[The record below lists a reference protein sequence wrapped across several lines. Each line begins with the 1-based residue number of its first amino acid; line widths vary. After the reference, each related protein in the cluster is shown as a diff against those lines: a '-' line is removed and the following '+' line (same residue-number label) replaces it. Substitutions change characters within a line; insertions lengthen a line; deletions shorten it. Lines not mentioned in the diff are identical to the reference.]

1 MKPAIKH
8 FNIALFI
15 SVSLLASLLLLAACS
30 RAPEVTPDVLVA
42 VPLAE
47 NTVALP
53 VTSTA
58 SAVPSATATETLAP
72 SPTLE
77 PPPTTTWTPEPY
89 AKYRIDDLAARSYGG
104 GELTVE
110 GIIAENS
117 YFSRLLVSYPSD
129 GLKIFG
135 FMNVPHKG
143 APPYP
148 VIIALHGYIEPDI
161 YNTLDYTTRYADT
174 LARSGYL
181 VIHPNL
187 RGYPPSDSGDNL
199 FRVGMAIDVLNL
211 IALVKTHA
219 GQPGPLE
226 LANSDLIGLWG
237 HSMGGGVST
246 RVITVSPDVK
256 AAVLYGAMSGDE
268 KRNFERIFSYFS
280 NGTRGIDELSVPEIE
295 LVLISPINFLDRIQS
310 AVSIHHGANDVD
322 VPLEWSRD
330 LCTRLESLGKSV
342 ECFTYSGQPHTFRG
356 EGEDLF
362 NMRMVQFFDRIL
374 RNRDSN

>member
-1 MKPAIKH
+1 MKPAMKH

-15 SVSLLASLLLLAACS
+15 SVLLLAACS
-30 RAPEVTPDVLVA
+30 RPPDVEPIVL
-42 VPLAE
+42 E
-47 NTVALP
+47 TVRVTEYTVELQI
-53 VTSTA
+53 TSTV
-58 SAVPSATATETLAP
+58 SVVPSATVTETPFSTA
-72 SPTLE
+72 TTE
-77 PPPTTTWTPEPY
+77 PPPTPTWTPEPY

-110 GIIAENS
+110 GVIAENS

-129 GLKIFG
+129 GLKIYG

-143 APPYP
+143 TPPYP
-148 VIIALHGYIEPDI
+148 VIIALHGYIDPDI

-211 IALVKTHA
+211 IALVKDQA
-219 GQPGPLE
+219 GQAGPLE
-226 LANSDLIGLWG
+226 LANPERIGLWG

-268 KRNFERIFSYFS
+268 KRNFERIFTYFS
-280 NGTRGIDELSVPEIE
+280 NGTRGIDELSIPEIE
-295 LVLISPINFLDRIQS
+295 LLLISPINYLDRVQS

-330 LCTRLESLGKSV
+330 LCTRLKSLEKPV

-356 EGEDLF
+356 DGEDLF
-362 NMRMVQFFDRIL
+362 NMRMVQFFDRVL
-374 RNRDSN
+374 KDRVEN

>member
-1 MKPAIKH
+1 
-8 FNIALFI
+8 
-15 SVSLLASLLLLAACS
+15 
-30 RAPEVTPDVLVA
+30 
-42 VPLAE
+42 
-47 NTVALP
+47 
-53 VTSTA
+53 
-58 SAVPSATATETLAP
+58 
-72 SPTLE
+72 
-77 PPPTTTWTPEPY
+77 
-89 AKYRIDDLAARSYGG
+89 
-104 GELTVE
+104 
-110 GIIAENS
+110 
-117 YFSRLLVSYPSD
+117 
-129 GLKIFG
+129 
-135 FMNVPHKG
+135 
-143 APPYP
+143 
-148 VIIALHGYIEPDI
+148 
-161 YNTLDYTTRYADT
+161 
-174 LARSGYL
+174 
-181 VIHPNL
+181 
-187 RGYPPSDSGDNL
+187 
-199 FRVGMAIDVLNL
+199 
-211 IALVKTHA
+211 VKTHA

-226 LANSDLIGLWG
+226 LANSDRIGLWG

-280 NGTRGIDELSVPEIE
+280 NGARGIDELSVPEVE

>member
-1 MKPAIKH
+1 MTIKPAIKH
-8 FNIALFI
+8 LNIL
-15 SVSLLASLLLLAACS
+15 LLASLLLLAACS
-30 RAPEVTPDVLVA
+30 NKPGAEPVVLDPEPVAEDTA
-42 VPLAE
+42 VPSIT
-47 NTVALP
+47 N
-53 VTSTA
+53 TA
-58 SAVPSATATETLAP
+58 SAVPSATASLTLAP
-72 SPTLE
+72 SASVELQPTA
-77 PPPTTTWTPEPY
+77 TFTPEPY
-89 AKYRIDDLAARSYGG
+89 AKYRIDDLAVRSYGG

-129 GLKIFG
+129 GLKIYG
-135 FMNVPHKG
+135 FLNLPHRG

-148 VIIALHGYIEPDI
+148 VVIALHGYIEPDI

-199 FRVGMAIDVLNL
+199 FRVGMAVDVLNL
-211 IALVKTHA
+211 IAMVNAQA

-226 LANSDLIGLWG
+226 LADPGRIGLWG
-237 HSMGGGVST
+237 HSMGGGVAT
-246 RVITVSPDVK
+246 RVVTVSPDVK

-268 KRNFERIFSYFS
+268 KKNFERIFTYFS
-280 NGTRGIDELSVPEIE
+280 NGTRGLDELSVPEIE
-295 LVLISPINFLDRIQS
+295 LLLISPIYFLDRIQS
-310 AVSIHHGANDVD
+310 AVSIHHGENDVD

-330 LCTRLESLGKSV
+330 LCTRLEALGKSV

-362 NMRMVQFFDRIL
+362 NMRMVQFFDRVL
-374 RNRDSN
+374 KNGESH

>member
-1 MKPAIKH
+1 MKPSIKH

-15 SVSLLASLLLLAACS
+15 SVSLLASLLFLAACS

-47 NTVALP
+47 NIVALP

-58 SAVPSATATETLAP
+58 SAVPSATATETPAP

-89 AKYRIDDLAARSYGG
+89 AKYRIDDLAARGYGG

-129 GLKIFG
+129 GLKIYG

-226 LANSDLIGLWG
+226 LANSDRIGLWG

-280 NGTRGIDELSVPEIE
+280 NGTRGIDELSVPEVE